1 MDTKSLLKNS
11 FNLLGKRGI
20 KYFLVAVLAAIG
32 IAVVE
37 LCISIIIQLLL
48 TSFGVFDSNY
58 KIFNYQPPKLSIYI
72 VSSFL
77 IFIAFIRFSVQLTTT
92 QTAAF
97 LRDYVL
103 LRLKKNS
110 LYRVLFEDDIHEKSS
125 SAMNFKL
132 SEIFSK
138 SSEFILNF
146 SHFIF
151 MFIQSSLLFLILFI
165 IAWKEAVVATTGI
178 ALIALAILYINK
190 NVSRSAKQ
198 VPLQQ
203 KKLNEGIEKI
213 ARNFL
218 FIKLM
223 KKREDEF
230 NSFCEALKEYSSK
243 SVSAN
248 FYSNLSA
255 QTGPFLG
262 IFLLVFIII
271 ISNHIWH
278 TSSILLLSFIYLLAR
293 FVQGLSI
300 LTGYFGNANIFFP
313 QYKLSLESISNANFK
328 HITNESQVKITFFG
342 PFKKPNHQ
350 NKEIEV
356 KLDSTIQP
364 KIDSPEIVLHDVAF
378 SYPKSSPL
386 FNKINLTI
394 HKGSQVGLIGSSGTG
409 KSTMLMLMIG
419 ILQPNSGKI
428 QIDGTPA
435 WEYISKKEVR
445 IGYVGPEP
453 FLIKGDLKE
462 NLCYGLSRQVNNEEI
477 MQTLKLVSLEDL
489 AKEKGL
495 SYKIG
500 ENHTG
505 LSAGQKQRVCLARA
519 ILNKPSLLILD
530 EATANLDEKN
540 ELLIAEALKN
550 IKQSCTTIIVSHR
563 YGILAFTDV
572 IIDMKNII

>member
-11 FNLLGKRGI
+11 LILLGRRGV
-20 KYFLVAVLAAIG
+20 KYLCIAMLAAMG
-32 IAVVE
+32 IAIVE

-48 TSFGVFDSNY
+48 TSFGFFDSNY
-58 KIFNYQPPKLSIYI
+58 KIFNYQLPKLSIYI

-77 IFIAFIRFSVQLTTT
+77 IVIAIIRFSVQLTTT

-132 SEIFSK
+132 SEVFSK
-138 SSEFILNF
+138 SSEFVLNF
-146 SHFIF
+146 AHFIF
-151 MFIQSSLLFLILFI
+151 MFIQSAFLFMILFI
-165 IAWKEAVVATTGI
+165 IAWKEAIVATSGI
-178 ALIALAILYINK
+178 ALIGLAILCINK
-190 NVSRSAKQ
+190 NVSRFAKQ

-203 KKLNEGIEKI
+203 RKLNEGIEKI

-223 KKREDEF
+223 KKRDDEF
-230 NSFCEALKEYSSK
+230 NSFCDALKEYSSK

-262 IFLLVFIII
+262 IFLLVIIII

-278 TSSILLLSFIYLLAR
+278 TSSIVLLSFIYLLAR

-313 QYKLSLESISNANFK
+313 QFMLSLDSISNSNFK
-328 HITNESQVKITFFG
+328 HVTNESQVKITFFG
-342 PFKKPNHQ
+342 PFKIPDFQ
-350 NKEIEV
+350 NIEV
-356 KLDSTIQP
+356 ETDKTIQS
-364 KIDSPEIVLHDVAF
+364 KIDSPEIILHDVSF
-378 SYPKSSPL
+378 SYPMSSPL
-386 FNKINLTI
+386 FHKINLTI
-394 HKGSQVGLIGSSGTG
+394 NKGSQVGLIGSSGTG
-409 KSTMLMLMIG
+409 KSTMLMLMTG

-428 QIDGTPA
+428 FIDGIPA
-435 WEYISKKEVR
+435 WEYVSKKEAR

-462 NLCYGLSRQVNNEEI
+462 NLCYGLSRQVNDQEI

-489 AKEKGL
+489 VKEKGL
-495 SYKIG
+495 NYKIG
-500 ENHTG
+500 ENHSG
-505 LSAGQKQRVCLARA
+505 LSAGQKQRVCLARV

>member
-11 FNLLGKRGI
+11 LNLLGRRGV
-20 KYFLVAVLAAIG
+20 KYLCIAMLAAMG
-32 IAVVE
+32 IAIVE

-48 TSFGVFDSNY
+48 TSFGFFDSNY
-58 KIFNYQPPKLSIYI
+58 KIFNYQLPKLSIYI

-77 IFIAFIRFSVQLTTT
+77 VLIAIVRFSVQLTTT

-132 SEIFSK
+132 SEVFSK
-138 SSEFILNF
+138 SSEFVLNF

-151 MFIQSSLLFLILFI
+151 MFIQSAFLFMILFV
-165 IAWKEAVVATTGI
+165 IAWKEAIVATTGI
-178 ALIALAILYINK
+178 ALIGLAILYINK
-190 NVSRSAKQ
+190 NVSRFAKQ

-230 NSFCEALKEYSSK
+230 NSFCDALKEYSSK

-262 IFLLVFIII
+262 IFLLVIIII

-278 TSSILLLSFIYLLAR
+278 TSSIVLLSFIYLLAR

-313 QYKLSLESISNANFK
+313 QYKLSLESISNSNFK

-342 PFKKPNHQ
+342 PFKKPEFP
-350 NKEIEV
+350 NKEIEID
-356 KLDSTIQP
+356 KTIQS
-364 KIDSPEIVLHDVAF
+364 KIESPEIILHDVSF

-394 HKGSQVGLIGSSGTG
+394 NKGSQVGLIGSSGTG
-409 KSTMLMLMIG
+409 KSTMLMLMTG

-428 QIDGTPA
+428 HIDGIPA
-435 WEYISKKEVR
+435 WEYISKKDAR

-462 NLCYGLSRQVNNEEI
+462 NLCYGLSRYVNDEEI
-477 MQTLKLVSLEDL
+477 MQTLKLVSLDDL
-489 AKEKGL
+489 VNEKGL
-495 SYKIG
+495 TYKIG
-500 ENHTG
+500 ENHSG

>member
-1 MDTKSLLKNS
+1 MDTKAILKNS
-11 FNLLGKRGI
+11 LNLLGRRGV
-20 KYFLVAVLAAIG
+20 KYLCIAIIAAMG
-32 IAVVE
+32 IALVE
-37 LCISIIIQLLL
+37 LCISFIIQLLL
-48 TSFGVFDSNY
+48 TSFGFFDNKFKFFGY
-58 KIFNYQPPKLSIYI
+58 ELPKLSIYF
-72 VSSFL
+72 VSSAL
-77 IFIAFIRFSVQLTTT
+77 VIVAIIRFSVQLTTT

-110 LYRVLFEDDIHEKSS
+110 LYRILYEDDVHEKSS
-125 SAMNFKL
+125 SNINFKL
-132 SEIFSK
+132 SEVFSK
-138 SSEFILNF
+138 SSEFVLNF
-146 SHFIF
+146 THFIF
-151 MFIQSSLLFLILFI
+151 MFVQSTFLFLMLFI
-165 IAWKEAVVATTGI
+165 IAWKEAIVATTGI
-178 ALIALAILYINK
+178 AIIGLAIIYINK
-190 NVSRSAKQ
+190 NVSRFAKQ

-213 ARNFL
+213 ARNYL

-230 NSFCEALKEYSSK
+230 NSFCDSLKEYSSK

-262 IFLLVFIII
+262 IFLLVIIII
-271 ISNHIWH
+271 ISNNIWH
-278 TSSILLLSFIYLLAR
+278 TSSVVLLSFIYLLAR

-300 LTGYFGNANIFFP
+300 LTGYFGNSNIFFP
-313 QYKLSLESISNANFK
+313 QYKLSLESISNSDFK
-328 HITNESQVKITFFG
+328 KINKESHLKITFFG
-342 PFKKPNHQ
+342 PYKDPLDT
-350 NKEIEV
+350 NKE
-356 KLDSTIQP
+356 K
-364 KIDSPEIVLHDVAF
+364 KIDSVILSKIESPEIILQNVTF
-378 SYPKSSPL
+378 SYPKSTPL
-386 FNKINLTI
+386 FKNINITI
-394 HKGSQVGLIGSSGTG
+394 NKGSQVGLIGSSGTG
-409 KSTMLMLMIG
+409 KSTILMLMTG

-428 QIDGTPA
+428 QIDGVPA
-435 WEYISKKEVR
+435 WEYISKKEAR

-453 FLIKGDLKE
+453 YLIKGDLKE
-462 NLCYGLSRQVNNEEI
+462 NLCYGLSRQVNEEEI
-477 MQTLKLVSLEDL
+477 METLKLVSLQDFVL
-489 AKEKGL
+489 EKGL

-540 ELLIAEALKN
+540 ESLIADALKN
-550 IKQSCTTIIVSHR
+550 IKLSCTTIIVSHR
-563 YGILAFTDV
+563 YGILAFADE